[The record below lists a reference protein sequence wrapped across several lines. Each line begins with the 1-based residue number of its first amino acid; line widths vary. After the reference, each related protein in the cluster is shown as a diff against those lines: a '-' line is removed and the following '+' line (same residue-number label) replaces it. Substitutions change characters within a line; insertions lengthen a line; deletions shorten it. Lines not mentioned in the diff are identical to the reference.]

1 MSRPS
6 VRSGFVLFGAVT
18 LVVIGMATPAQA
30 HAIVTSSQPEPGQL
44 LGTAPGVVVL
54 ELSEPL
60 NPRLSRATVTDPAGQ
75 RFTGGVSGAREIR
88 VSLSTNAQG
97 VYRVEWTTVST
108 LDGHAV
114 RGSFQFGVGVSPGG
128 AAETGGGATPTRED
142 LFTAVARWVEAVALL
157 LAVGMLFLRRLV
169 RGRPELSWA
178 RPHSVPP
185 VLLVA
190 LAAGVAVVALEA
202 GSAAGSAS
210 PAALW
215 SYLSTG
221 LPGLARLLRLGFEAL
236 AVAAAFLGAPS
247 LWLWVTGALG
257 ALAYS
262 GHGAAVHP
270 TWWGITVDAVHLV
283 AAGMWAGGILA
294 MAILRPPSGWRSR
307 EAREF
312 LVRFSPPALAA
323 FAVTVGFGAI
333 QALQELGALQAL
345 TGSRYGQVLLAKIA
359 LVALMVPL
367 SIVAWRLGRPHLRYE
382 GTVAV
387 LVVAAAVVLA
397 AFPVPPS
404 RLVEEEAARAATPSA
419 SAFPGLG
426 DLTMGGHAGQ
436 VLVGLTL
443 DPGKAGTNRALVY
456 LLPLEGN
463 EAAASLR
470 AHLLV
475 GGQSAPLSACGDTCR
490 RATVAVQ
497 GGEEITVRVTARKA
511 GRPPS
516 TSPASGAGRLRTP
529 GAGTRDHARAPHV
542 SVGRD
547 ALLRHCRGPEHVL
560 LRGAGPNGIGRGRE
574 VRGDLGG
581 DHSIHERP
589 AGSVVGGPAG
599 RPLYS
604 GPLLHLGLLQALP
617 RHQHHGL
624 GASRWDADH
633 DRFVLRPDRR
643 DPGLVPA
650 VGRPGWPGAPGADAR
665 AGPLHGPPV
674 LRLRR
679 RHPHRAAHEVTA
691 LAALIVNR
699 LRGCHSFHDAPLRSF
714 DSLDFQPSPGEVI
727 EGLAQERI
735 VLQPHERFQDPLD
748 DPHQRDGT
756 PNVLQEQQ
764 PPSRPENPR
773 RLGHR
778 LAVVLDRTQRQRA
791 DDCIES
797 LIGKLQGLSVPE
809 PQINIPAQLAGS
821 PDCDVQH
828 LRAELQRGQ
837 AHIGGIEGEVPARA
851 GRDLQDIA
859 PRSGADPLPPS
870 REEQLL
876 EEGDPAIVGAGA
888 LVPLPLGPPGS
899 LVHALA
905 SIHSAQTPRW
915 LMRRLGPEPMEAGED
930 PSEKVKAGPFAP
942 AVGFARALV
951 HSGALEPERHKA
963 GQDVAQGNQ
972 LEGSLHVGALLFP

>member
-30 HAIVTSSQPEPGQL
+30 HAIVTSSQPEPGQR

-142 LFTAVARWVEAVALL
+142 LFIAVARWVEALALL

-178 RPHSVPP
+178 RPHSLPP

-257 ALAYS
+257 ALASS

-443 DPGKAGTNRALVY
+443 DPGKADTNRALLY

-470 AHLLV
+470 AHLFV
-475 GGQSAPLSACGDTCR
+475 GGQPVPLSACGDTCR
-490 RATVAVQ
+490 RATVSVQ
-497 GGEEITVRVTARKA
+497 GGEEIMVRVDGPKGGTASFDL
-511 GRPPS
+511 PQL
-516 TSPASGAGRLRTP
+516 PALDGSALLEKSQAIMHGLRTYRLNETLSS
-529 GAGTRDHARAPHV
+529 GIAVVRSRYSFVAPD
-542 SVGRD
+542 RM
-547 ALLRHCRGPEHVL
+547 E
-560 LRGAGPNGIGRGRE
+560 
-574 VRGDLGG
+574 
-581 DHSIHERP
+581 
-589 AGSVVGGPAG
+589 SVVGGKSEAIWVGTTRYTRDQP
-599 RPLYS
+599 
-604 GPLLHLGLLQALP
+604 
-617 RHQHHGL
+617 
-624 GASRWDADH
+624 GASWEVQQGGPSIPVPSFIWDYFKPYRDIS
-633 DRFVLRPDRR
+633 VLGRQRVYGMPTTIVSFFGQTGGTPVWFRLWV
-643 DPGLVPA
+643 DPEGLVRLA
-650 VGRPGWPGAPGADAR
+650 QMRAPGHFMD
-665 AGPLHGPPV
+665 
-674 LRLRR
+674 
-679 RHPHRAAHEVTA
+679 HRY
-691 LAALIVNR
+691 
-699 LRGCHSFHDAPLRSF
+699 FDFDAPI
-714 DSLDFQPSPGEVI
+714 QI
-727 EGLAQERI
+727 
-735 VLQPHERFQDPLD
+735 
-748 DPHQRDGT
+748 
-756 PNVLQEQQ
+756 Q
-764 PPSRPENPR
+764 PPTS
-773 RLGHR
+773 
-778 LAVVLDRTQRQRA
+778 
-791 DDCIES
+791 
-797 LIGKLQGLSVPE
+797 
-809 PQINIPAQLAGS
+809 
-821 PDCDVQH
+821 
-828 LRAELQRGQ
+828 
-837 AHIGGIEGEVPARA
+837 
-851 GRDLQDIA
+851 
-859 PRSGADPLPPS
+859 
-870 REEQLL
+870 
-876 EEGDPAIVGAGA
+876 
-888 LVPLPLGPPGS
+888 
-899 LVHALA
+899 
-905 SIHSAQTPRW
+905 
-915 LMRRLGPEPMEAGED
+915 
-930 PSEKVKAGPFAP
+930 
-942 AVGFARALV
+942 
-951 HSGALEPERHKA
+951 
-963 GQDVAQGNQ
+963 
-972 LEGSLHVGALLFP
+972 